1 MGSTFRPIMMG
12 SVIEGRPNEPS
23 MMSVE
28 FRGSV
33 GNLLS
38 YRCDRQIW
46 KPKAVLVGRRKRQS
60 S

>member
-1 MGSTFRPIMMG
+1 MMG

-46 KPKAVLVGRRKRQS
+46 KPKTVLVGRRKRQS